1 MSSNAQV
8 RRRAV
13 QAARGESPFDLL
25 LIDAQIVDMATGEI
39 RPADVGIVGE
49 MIASVHPRGSREDA
63 HEVRSLAGGYLSP
76 GLMDTHVHLES
87 SHLPPERYAE
97 IVLTQGTTAVFW
109 DPHELANVLGVAG
122 VRYAVDASRHLPLQV
137 MVAAPSSVPSTPGLE
152 MSGADFAGEE
162 METMLGWPEVR
173 GVAGVRY
180 AVDAS
185 RHLPLQ
191 VMVAAPS
198 SVPSTPGLEMSG
210 ADFAGEEMETMLGW
224 PEVRGVAE
232 VMDMHGVLHGS
243 ERMQEIVQAG
253 LNSGKL
259 IEGHARGLSGADL
272 QAYLAAGVTSDHEL
286 TSADDALEKLRAG
299 LTIEIRGSHPYLLP
313 DIVAALKTLPHLSS
327 QITVCTDDVPPDIL
341 LEKGGI
347 IALLNLL
354 IEHGLP
360 AVDALRFATLNA
372 AIRLQRHDLGLIAA
386 GRRADLVVFDSLEK
400 LVAREVYVG
409 GKLLARAG
417 NLLTP
422 IAPAAGVTPPRD
434 TLQIAPLRADDFILR
449 VQGIRH
455 GIARLRHIRGAR
467 FTQWG
472 EVEVQVRDGKVQL
485 PAGFSLIWVKHRHG
499 RHQATPQIALLEG
512 WGELHGAIATSYSHD
527 SHNLVVLGRDANDM
541 ALAANQLIASG
552 GGMALAQQG
561 EILAHVAMPI
571 AGMLS
576 DLPAAELARQFRE
589 LRDLSSQVAD
599 WEPPYRVFKAI
610 EGTCLACNAG
620 PHLTDLGLTDGG
632 SRQIVDPLIACREI
646 PEPTDHNNN
655 PQGA

>member
-1 MSSNAQV
+1 M
-8 RRRAV
+8 
-13 QAARGESPFDLL
+13 
-25 LIDAQIVDMATGEI
+25 
-39 RPADVGIVGE
+39 
-49 MIASVHPRGSREDA
+49 
-63 HEVRSLAGGYLSP
+63 LA
-76 GLMDTHVHLES
+76 
-87 SHLPPERYAE
+87 
-97 IVLTQGTTAVFW
+97 QGTTAVFW

-122 VRYAVDASRHLPLQV
+122 VRYAVEASRHLPLQV

-152 MSGADFAGEE
+152 MSGADFAG
-162 METMLGWPEVR
+162 
-173 GVAGVRY
+173 A
-180 AVDAS
+180 
-185 RHLPLQ
+185 
-191 VMVAAPS
+191 
-198 SVPSTPGLEMSG
+198 
-210 ADFAGEEMETMLGW
+210 EMETMLGW

-243 ERMQEIVQAG
+243 CRMQEIVQAG

-299 LTIEIRGSHPYLLP
+299 LTLEIRGSHPYLLP
-313 DIVAALKTLPHLSS
+313 DIVKALKSLPHLSS
-327 QITVCTDDVPPDIL
+327 QITVCTDDVPPDML

-360 AVDALRFATLNA
+360 ATDALRFATLNA

-400 LVAREVYVG
+400 LEARAVYVAG
-409 GKLLARAG
+409 RQIARDGKLLNALSA
-417 NLLTP
+417 
-422 IAPAAGVTPPRD
+422 APGVTPPRN
-434 TLQIAPLRADDFILR
+434 TLQLSPLQANDFALR
-449 VQGIRH
+449 VNDIQH
-455 GIARLRHIRGAR
+455 GTARLRHIRGAR

-472 EVEVQVRDGKVQL
+472 EVDVQIRNGEVQI

-499 RHQATPQIALLEG
+499 RHEATPQIALLEG
-512 WGELHGAIATSYSHD
+512 WGELRGAIATSYSHD
-527 SHNLVVLGRDANDM
+527 SHNLVVLGRNAEDM

-552 GGMALAQQG
+552 GGMALAQNG
-561 EILAHVAMPI
+561 DILAHVAMPI

-576 DLPAAELARQFRE
+576 DKPAETLAAEFRN
-589 LRDLSSQVAD
+589 LRDLSAMVAD

-620 PHLTDLGLTDGG
+620 PHLTDLGLTDGTT
-632 SRQIVDPLIACREI
+632 RQIVDPVLDSRET
-646 PEPTDHNNN
+646 PEHTT
-655 PQGA
+655 QQ